1 MNKKIFRSTFIAA
14 MLVLLMSIVL
24 IMGILFE
31 YFEGQLQNELQTEAN
46 YISQGIKNEGMAYF
60 DNINTDSRRI
70 SVIAQD
76 GTVIFDSAADK
87 SKLDNHL
94 QRDEVQRALD
104 SGTGVSV
111 RYSESML
118 EKTVYYATKL
128 DNGNILRVSTTQYTV
143 FTVLLGLLQPITV
156 VVLIALFLSM
166 FLSSRV
172 SKSIIKPINELDLD
186 HPAENVTYD
195 ELAPLL
201 RKISLQNKTIEKQLK
216 EAGQKQEEFKLITE
230 NMNEGFLI
238 IDKDARLL
246 SGNTSAIK
254 LLGGNSPE
262 QSSVLTINHSKSF
275 IETIE
280 KALSGESCDSIAKIN
295 NKSLNLIASPVYD
308 GTKLIGA
315 VIIIIDMTESVERE
329 QLRREFTSNV
339 SHELKTPLTSISG
352 FAEIMKDG
360 GTPEETVKDF
370 SKSIYDEA
378 QRLIT
383 LVNDI
388 IKISELD
395 ENASAFETES
405 VNLYEIARE
414 VSERLEPEAGKK
426 NVKITLEGNDAYIIG
441 VRKILDEM
449 ISNLCDNAIKYN
461 RQNGSVKI
469 KVSEENNSAVV
480 SVSDTGIGIP
490 PDAQDRVF
498 ERFYRVDK
506 SHSKAIGGTGLGLSI
521 VKHGAIYHK
530 AKIAL
535 ESVPDKGTTVT
546 IAFPFDFKTA

>member
-94 QRDEVQRALD
+94 HRDEVKKALD

-172 SKSIIKPINELDLD
+172 SKSIIKPINELALD

-201 RKISLQNKTIEKQLK
+201 RKISIQNKTIEKQLK

-254 LLGGNSPE
+254 LLGGNNPE

-275 IETIE
+275 IEIIE
-280 KALSGESCDSIAKIN
+280 KALSGENCDSIAKIN

-378 QRLIT
+378 QRLIM

-395 ENASAFETES
+395 ENTSAFETES

-426 NVKITLEGNDAYIIG
+426 NVKITLEGNDTYIIG

-546 IAFPFDFKTA
+546 ITFPFDFKTA

>member
-201 RKISLQNKTIEKQLK
+201 RKISIQNKTIEKQLK
-216 EAGQKQEEFKLITE
+216 EAVQKQEEFKLITE

-254 LLGGNSPE
+254 LLGGNNPE
-262 QSSVLTINHSKSF
+262 QSSVLSVNHSKSF
-275 IETIE
+275 IEIIE